1 MASPARR
8 SRGLI
13 SVETTIAVAILAA
26 AMVPAMSFLYTS
38 VQARDSAEQR
48 ADLQRAARYTFDAM
62 TRQVRLAGSDLA
74 RVIPQQPNPVAIQ
87 EATSSA
93 LAFIGDVEGPGRPMK
108 VRYRYDDA
116 GSRIQR
122 QVWRAWD
129 GSAWSDST
137 GEVTVAGHVSRLTFT
152 YFTGSDATPSLPA
165 ELGLIRRIL
174 VDVTT
179 SEFTP
184 AGRVLYRVSSDIRIR
199 GLN

>member
-1 MASPARR
+1 MAFQARR
-8 SRGLI
+8 SRGFTA
-13 SVETTIAVAILAA
+13 VEATIAVAILGAA
-26 AMVPAMSFLYTS
+26 VIPTLSFLYTS

-48 ADLQRAARYTFDAM
+48 ADLQHAARYTLDAM

-74 RVIPQQPNPVAIQ
+74 RVIPQQANPVAFQ

-93 LAFIGDVEGPGRPMK
+93 LTFIGDIEGPGRPMK

-116 GSRIQR
+116 GNRIRR
-122 QVWRAWD
+122 QVWRTWQA
-129 GSAWSDST
+129 GAWSDST
-137 GEVTVAGHVSRLTFT
+137 GEVTVAEHVSRMTFT
-152 YFTGSDATPSLPA
+152 YFTGSDQAPSLPA

-184 AGRVLYRVSSDIRIR
+184 AGRSLYRVASDIRIR